1 MISTARRLAATSRV
15 VVAVTLVALGSSSV
29 QAADKVRMMLDWAF
43 QAQSA
48 PFVTA
53 VEKGYF
59 AAENLE
65 VSIDR
70 GYGSSDAVTKL
81 ATGAYD
87 VAFGDVNS
95 MMEFNAKNPDKGQM
109 IAVMMIFDRPALAIF
124 TLDSAIK
131 TPKDLEGKRVL
142 TSPGEANFRLFGL
155 FAGLAGIDRSK
166 VVFDNVQ
173 PQLRETLLVKGQGD
187 AATGFYYVSYMNL
200 KAIGT
205 DMQKVKAFLYAD
217 YGIKVYGNAILTTT
231 AYADA
236 HPDIVKRFNQ
246 ALAHAMRDVVA
257 SPEGTVPFIKTRDAT
272 ISDVTEIQRVNILN
286 SQFIVTPYVLAN
298 GFGNIDRARMQTA
311 IDQVTEGLELPKK
324 PTVDEV
330 FTDRFLPSL
339 EDRKLH

>member
-87 VAFGDVNS
+87 IAFGDVNS
-95 MMEFNAKNPDKGQM
+95 MMEFNAKNPAKGQM
-109 IAVMMIFDRPALAIF
+109 TPVMMIFDRPALALF
-124 TLDSAIK
+124 TFDAAIK

-142 TSPGEANFRLFGL
+142 TSPGKPISAYSACCRLG
-155 FAGLAGIDRSK
+155 GHRS
-166 VVFDNVQ
+166 Q
-173 PQLRETLLVKGQGD
+173 QGRLRQRAAATSRD
-187 AATGFYYVSYMNL
+187 AACE
-200 KAIGT
+200 
-205 DMQKVKAFLYAD
+205 
-217 YGIKVYGNAILTTT
+217 
-231 AYADA
+231 
-236 HPDIVKRFNQ
+236 NQ
-246 ALAHAMRDVVA
+246 
-257 SPEGTVPFIKTRDAT
+257 ETRRRAT
-272 ISDVTEIQRVNILN
+272 I
-286 SQFIVTPYVLAN
+286 
-298 GFGNIDRARMQTA
+298 
-311 IDQVTEGLELPKK
+311 
-324 PTVDEV
+324 
-330 FTDRFLPSL
+330 
-339 EDRKLH
+339 RKLHGSRRSEPICRR